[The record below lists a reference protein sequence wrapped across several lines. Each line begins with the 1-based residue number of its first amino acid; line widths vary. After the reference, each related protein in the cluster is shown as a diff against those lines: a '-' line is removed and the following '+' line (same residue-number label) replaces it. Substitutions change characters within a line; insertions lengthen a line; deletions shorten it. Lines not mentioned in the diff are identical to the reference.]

1 MRKNKLFALGL
12 VAMMAV
18 SLTACG
24 GGEKENENKITP
36 SPTVEATVAPTEA
49 PLSAEEATA
58 ELTEVQTA
66 VQELLGEN
74 YVANMPYDAMFLND
88 IYGVQEGWYDAFV
101 AAGPMMSAHVDTFI
115 AIRPTEGNLDNVKG
129 ALESYQNM
137 LKEDT
142 FQYPSNLPKIQASRL
157 EVVGDYVFFFML
169 GFIDDTQYDSE
180 EAMIEAYNAINED
193 ILAKI
198 NEVIG

>member
-24 GGEKENENKITP
+24 GKTENNETATP
-36 SPTVEATVAPTEA
+36 TPTATVAPTKA
-49 PLSAEEATA
+49 PLSAEEAAA
-58 ELTEVQTA
+58 ELAEVQTG
-66 VQELLGEN
+66 VQELLGDN
-74 YVANMPYDAMFLND
+74 YAANMPYDAMFLND
-88 IYGVQEGWYDAFV
+88 IYGVQESWYDAVV

-115 AIRPTEGNLDNVKG
+115 AIRPTEGNLENVKG
-129 ALESYQNM
+129 ALETYQTN
-137 LKEDT
+137 LKEDLY
-142 FQYPSNLPKIQASRL
+142 QYPSNLPKIQASRL
-157 EVVGDYVFFFML
+157 EVIGDYVFFFML
-169 GFIDDTQYDSE
+169 GFIDDTQYDSD

>member
-24 GGEKENENKITP
+24 GKETEPETTP
-36 SPTVEATVAPTEA
+36 TPTVTVAPTKA
-49 PLSAEEATA
+49 PLSAEEAAA
-58 ELTEVQTA
+58 ELADVQTA
-66 VQELLGEN
+66 VQELIGEN
-74 YVANMPYDAMFLND
+74 YVANMPYEAEFLND

-129 ALESYQNM
+129 ALENYQTM

-142 FQYPSNLPKIQASRL
+142 FQYPTNLPKIQASRL

-180 EAMIEAYNAINED
+180 EAMIEAYNAINDD
-193 ILAKI
+193 IMAKI

>member
-24 GGEKENENKITP
+24 GKETEPETTP
-36 SPTVEATVAPTEA
+36 TPTATVAPTKA
-49 PLSAEEATA
+49 PLSAEEAAA
-58 ELTEVQTA
+58 ELADVQAA
-66 VQELLGEN
+66 VQELIGEN
-74 YVANMPYDAMFLND
+74 YVANMPYEAEFLTD
-88 IYGVQEGWYDAFV
+88 IYGIQGDWYDAFV

-129 ALESYQNM
+129 ALESYQTM

-142 FQYPSNLPKIQASRL
+142 FQYPMNLPKIQASRL

-180 EAMIEAYNAINED
+180 EAMVEAYNAINDD
-193 ILAKI
+193 IMAKI

>member
-1 MRKNKLFALGL
+1 MRKNKLFALSL

-24 GGEKENENKITP
+24 GGEKENETTPTP
-36 SPTVEATVAPTEA
+36 SVEATVAPTKA

-58 ELTEVQTA
+58 ELTEVKTA
-66 VQELLGEN
+66 VQALLGEN
-74 YVANMPYDAMFLND
+74 YVANMPYDAEFLKE
-88 IYGVQEGWYDAFV
+88 IFGIEESWYDAIV
-101 AAGPMMSAHVDTFI
+101 ADGPMMMAHVDKFI
-115 AIRPTEGNLDNVKG
+115 AIRPTEGNFDNVKN
-129 ALESYQNM
+129 ALENYQTM

-142 FQYPSNLPKIQASRL
+142 FQYPMNLPKIQASRL
-157 EVVGDYVFFFML
+157 EVIGDYVFFFML

-180 EAMIEAYNAINED
+180 EAMVDAYNAINDE
-193 ILAKI
+193 IMAKI

>member
-24 GGEKENENKITP
+24 GGEKENETTP
-36 SPTVEATVAPTEA
+36 TPTVEATVAPTKA

-88 IYGVQEGWYDAFV
+88 IYGVQEGWYDAVV

-129 ALESYQNM
+129 ALEAYQTM

-142 FQYPSNLPKIQASRL
+142 FQYPTNLPKIQASRL

-180 EAMIEAYNAINED
+180 EAMVEAYNAINED
-193 ILAKI
+193 IMAKI
-198 NEVIG
+198 NEVLG

>member
-24 GGEKENENKITP
+24 GGEKENETTP
-36 SPTVEATVAPTEA
+36 TPTVEATIAPTKA
-49 PLSAEEATA
+49 PLSASEATS
-58 ELTEVQTA
+58 ELTEVQMA
-66 VQELLGEN
+66 VQELLGDN
-74 YVANMPYDAMFLND
+74 YVANMPYDATFLND
-88 IYGVQEGWYDAFV
+88 IYGVQESWYDAFV
-101 AAGPMMSAHVDTFI
+101 AVGPMMSAHVDTFI

-129 ALESYQNM
+129 ALESYQDM
-137 LKEDT
+137 LKADT

-180 EAMIEAYNAINED
+180 EAMVEAYNAINDD
-193 ILAKI
+193 IMAKI

>member
-18 SLTACG
+18 SITACG
-24 GGEKENENKITP
+24 GKETENETTP
-36 SPTVEATVAPTEA
+36 TPTIEATVAPTEA
-49 PLSAEEATA
+49 PKSAEEATA
-58 ELTEVQTA
+58 ELTDVQTA
-66 VQELLGEN
+66 IQTLLGDN

-88 IYGVQEGWYDAFV
+88 IYGVQEGWYDAVV

-115 AIRPTEGNLDNVKG
+115 AIRPTEGNFDNVKN
-129 ALESYQNM
+129 ALENYQTI

-157 EVVGDYVFFFML
+157 EVVGDYIFFFML

-180 EAMIEAYNAINED
+180 EAMVEAYNAINED
-193 ILAKI
+193 IMAKI
-198 NEVIG
+198 NEVLG

>member
-1 MRKNKLFALGL
+1 MRKNKLFALSL

-24 GGEKENENKITP
+24 GKETEPETTP
-36 SPTVEATVAPTEA
+36 TPTVTVAPTKA
-49 PLSAEEATA
+49 PLSAEEAAA
-58 ELTEVQTA
+58 ELADVQAA
-66 VQELLGEN
+66 VQELIGEN
-74 YVANMPYDAMFLND
+74 YVANMPYEAEFLTD
-88 IYGVQEGWYDAFV
+88 IYGVQENWYDAFV

-129 ALESYQNM
+129 ALENYQTM

-142 FQYPSNLPKIQASRL
+142 FQYPMNLPKIQASRL

-180 EAMIEAYNAINED
+180 EAMVEAYNAINDD
-193 ILAKI
+193 IMAKI

>member
-24 GGEKENENKITP
+24 GKETEPETTP
-36 SPTVEATVAPTEA
+36 TPTVTVAPTKA
-49 PLSAEEATA
+49 PLSAEEAAA
-58 ELTEVQTA
+58 ELADVQTA
-66 VQELLGEN
+66 VQELIGEN
-74 YVANMPYDAMFLND
+74 YVANMPYEAEFLND

-129 ALESYQNM
+129 ALENYQTM

-142 FQYPSNLPKIQASRL
+142 FQIGRASCR
-157 EVVGDYVFFFML
+157 ERV
-169 GFIDDTQYDSE
+169 
-180 EAMIEAYNAINED
+180 
-193 ILAKI
+193 
-198 NEVIG
+198 